1 VAAAE
6 LATYGQCKQFLL
18 GNNIMQDNIYT
29 HFAASFI
36 AGFVATAS
44 SSPIGMPLA
53 TSRAASVRSSPSL
66 MLIAPTGPMCT
77 FQQMW

>member
-1 VAAAE
+1 MFMRLDITVVAAAE
-6 LATYGQCKQFLL
+6 LATYDQCKQFLL

-44 SSPIGMPLA
+44 SSPIGTPF
-53 TSRAASVRSSPSL
+53 ASDQLHR
-66 MLIAPTGPMCT
+66 
-77 FQQMW
+77 